1 MLDDGEA
8 KTGLALAFEP
18 SPDPST
24 PTRPR
29 HLSYTRAQDPP
40 LVPTHLGRR
49 VRPHGGEPR
58 LLRLLLRNPR
68 RRGLLALRAVVK
80 VAVVVVSGAGGAAYG
95 GNGGSGMSARR
106 ECAAMEGR
114 VHPRD

>member
-8 KTGLALAFEP
+8 ETGLALAFEP

-29 HLSYTRAQDPP
+29 HLSYARVQDPA

-58 LLRLLLRNPR
+58 LLRLLLCDPR
-68 RRGLLALRAVVK
+68 RRGLLVLRAVVK
-80 VAVVVVSGAGGAAYG
+80 VAVVVVSGAGGGAYG
-95 GNGGSGMSARR
+95 GDGGSGVSARC
-106 ECAAMEGR
+106 ECASMEGL
-114 VHPRD
+114 VHP